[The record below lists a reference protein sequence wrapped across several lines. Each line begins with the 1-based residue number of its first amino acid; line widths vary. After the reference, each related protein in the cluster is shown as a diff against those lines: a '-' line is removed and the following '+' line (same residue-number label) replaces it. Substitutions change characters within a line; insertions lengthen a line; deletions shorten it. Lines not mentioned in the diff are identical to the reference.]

1 MLLKFTVT
9 AVFIFHIV
17 DNSVLQKLQF
27 QILLSNITVQM
38 LLKLY
43 ILHTPIISMC
53 AKVAHIKNE
62 GTNMKNTTNRTKKQ
76 TGNGIENLELEIES
90 ANEMRDYGSD

>member
-1 MLLKFTVT
+1 
-9 AVFIFHIV
+9 
-17 DNSVLQKLQF
+17 
-27 QILLSNITVQM
+27 M

-76 TGNGIENLELEIES
+76 IDNGIENVVLAIDC
-90 ANEMRDYGSD
+90 ANEMRYYGSD